1 MLVHVLTWL
10 HSPEILRHLCFCLL
24 ILAYESRCMYVI
36 LALAER
42 DVYAEEIISSCI
54 MVDKCMGL
62 VGQAF
67 PVVHECDMSKGRSN
81 QFFVSD

>member
-1 MLVHVLTWL
+1 
-10 HSPEILRHLCFCLL
+10 
-24 ILAYESRCMYVI
+24 MYVI